1 MRIECMIKSG
11 RFDIK
16 IVPMRINY
24 RIERGWLYMKKTV
37 QRRIKSRIERGWLY
51 TKKTA
56 QRRINN
62 SDCSSYRLWYL
73 V

>member
-24 RIERGWLYMKKTV
+24 RIERGWLY
-37 QRRIKSRIERGWLY
+37 